1 MPRMLIP
8 IAAVVVVAAF
18 FLPLGYVF
26 YLAGESGTVVLGV
39 GIIVAILAIAGLRA
53 LEGYLARG
61 GDILGGRIVLPQG
74 VMPFWLPTLAIVV
87 VAGTLLGLG
96 GLFIVAGHNPTI
108 VLGLII
114 IIGVLVAGA
123 SLGRIG
129 GGDMQARMRALVV
142 ITTLSIVGGAFLT
155 GGAIFSGKV
164 LGHYFWPIDQ
174 VFVLAPEQP
183 IAFPHPPHVERA
195 GIDCVF
201 CHRTVGT
208 AASASIP
215 PVQQC
220 MNCHQVIATQSE
232 EVAKLAAAWTTE
244 EPIQWVRVHRLPDH
258 VRFVHESHIT
268 FFTEQDNVPPSA
280 VCSLCHGDVGG
291 MERVAQVEQL
301 QMGFCVD
308 CHRQNGAPTDCT
320 TCHY

>member
-18 FLPLGYVF
+18 FLPLGWVF
-26 YLAGESGTVVLGV
+26 FAAGEAGTIVLGV

-53 LEGYLARG
+53 LEGYLQRG
-61 GDILGGRIVLPQG
+61 GDILGGRVQLPQG
-74 VMPFWLPTLAIVV
+74 VMPFWLPSLAVIVV
-87 VAGTLLGLG
+87 VGTLLGLG
-96 GLFIVAGHNPTI
+96 GLFIVAGHNATI
-108 VLGLII
+108 ILGILAIVVI
-114 IIGVLVAGA
+114 LVVGA
-123 SLGRIG
+123 SIGRIG
-129 GGDMQARMRALVV
+129 GGDMQSRMRQFVT
-142 ITTLSIVGGAFLT
+142 ITTLSIVGGGVLLVGVVFA
-155 GGAIFSGKV
+155 GKV
-164 LGHYFWPIDQ
+164 LGHYFWPIDT

-195 GIDCVF
+195 GMDCVF

-208 AASASIP
+208 SATASIP

-220 MNCHQVIATQSE
+220 MTCHQIIATESE
-232 EVAKLAAAWTTE
+232 EVAKLAAAWDTG
-244 EPIQWVRVHRLPDH
+244 EPIAWVRVHRLPDH

-268 FFTEQDNVPPSA
+268 FFSEKDNVPASA

>member
-8 IAAVVVVAAF
+8 IVTVVVITAF
-18 FLPLGYVF
+18 FVPLGFAF
-26 YLAGESGTVVLGV
+26 YAAGQNATIVAGV
-39 GIIVAILAIAGLRA
+39 GIIVAVLAVAGLRA
-53 LEGYLARG
+53 LEGYLDRG

-74 VMPFWLPTLAIVV
+74 VMPFWLPSLAIIVV
-87 VAGTLLGLG
+87 VGTLLGLG
-96 GLFIVAGHNPTI
+96 GLFIVAGHNATI
-108 VLGLII
+108 ILGIVAI
-114 IIGVLVAGA
+114 VGVLIVGA

-129 GGDMQARMRALVV
+129 GGDMQSRMRAFVT
-142 ITTLSIVGGAFLT
+142 ITTLSVVVGGVLIVGS
-155 GGAIFSGKV
+155 IFSAKV

-174 VFVLAPEQP
+174 VFVAAPEQP

-208 AASASIP
+208 SATASIP

-220 MNCHQVIATQSE
+220 MFCHQIIATQSE
-232 EVAKLAAAWTTE
+232 EVVKLASAFTTG
-244 EPIQWVRVHRLPDH
+244 EPIAWVRVHRLPDH
-258 VRFVHESHIT
+258 VRFVHESHIS
-268 FFTEQDNVPPSA
+268 FFTEKDNVPASA
-280 VCSLCHGDVGG
+280 VCSLCHGDVGA
-291 MERVAQVEQL
+291 MTQVSQVEQL

>member
-8 IAAVVVVAAF
+8 IVAVVVVAAF

-26 YLAGESGTVVLGV
+26 FVAGEWGTVVLGV
-39 GIIVAILAIAGLRA
+39 GIIVAVLAVAGLRS
-53 LEGYLARG
+53 LEGYLNRG

-74 VMPFWLPTLAIVV
+74 VMPLWLPSLAIIV
-87 VAGTLLGLG
+87 VAGSLLGLG
-96 GLFIVAGHNPTI
+96 GLFIVAGHNATI
-108 VLGLII
+108 VLGLIS
-114 IIGVLVAGA
+114 IIGVLVVGA
-123 SLGRIG
+123 SIGRIG
-129 GGDMQARMRALVV
+129 GGDMQSRMRAFFV
-142 ITTLSIVGGAFLT
+142 ITMLSVVGGGFLL

-174 VFVLAPEQP
+174 VFVVTPEQP

-195 GIDCVF
+195 GVDCVF
-201 CHRTVGT
+201 CHRTVET
-208 AASASIP
+208 AAAASIP

-220 MNCHQVIATQSE
+220 MFCHQVIATQSE
-232 EVAKLAAAWTTE
+232 EVVKLASAWSTG
-244 EPIQWVRVHRLPDH
+244 EPIAWVRVHRLPDH
-258 VRFVHESHIT
+258 VRFVHESHIS
-268 FFTEQDNVPPSA
+268 FFTEQDNVPASA
-280 VCSLCHGDVGG
+280 VCSLCHGDVGA
-291 MERVAQVEQL
+291 MTTVSQVEQL

>member
-18 FLPLGYVF
+18 FLPLGWVF
-26 YLAGESGTVVLGV
+26 FLAGEAGTVVLGI
-39 GIIVAILAIAGLRA
+39 GIIVAVLAVAGLRS
-53 LEGYLARG
+53 LEGYMERG
-61 GDILGGRIVLPQG
+61 GQILGGRIPLPQG
-74 VMPFWLPTLAIVV
+74 VMPLWLPTLAVIVV
-87 VAGTLLGLG
+87 VGTLLGLG

-108 VLGLII
+108 ILGILSIVGI
-114 IIGVLVAGA
+114 LVAGA

-129 GGDMQARMRALVV
+129 GGDMQSRMRAFIL
-142 ITTLSIVGGAFLT
+142 ITTLSIVGGGFLLV
-155 GGAIFSGKV
+155 GAIFSAKV

-174 VFVLAPEQP
+174 VFVAAPEQP

-201 CHRTVGT
+201 CHRTVGE

-220 MNCHQVIATQSE
+220 MFCHQVIATQSE
-232 EVAKLAAAWTTE
+232 EVVKLASAWSTG
-244 EPIQWVRVHRLPDH
+244 EPIAWVRVHRLPDH

-268 FFTEQDNVPPSA
+268 FFSEKDNVPPSA
-280 VCSLCHGDVGG
+280 VCSVCHGDVGG
-291 MERVAQVEQL
+291 MTTVSQVEQL